1 MPLNGIHCPPI
12 LSLRV
17 YAERR
22 QVLQRVTEL
31 PFSPVAVKILELAQD
46 ERVGARE
53 IADIVAQDQ
62 SFTARLLK
70 IANSPYYGQTRAVT
84 TVSQAVPHKILKRPL
99 RSAIPMMRK
108 SIRQAHRNAGVT
120 IGCDLVSA
128 RIGSRF
134 FRPCRRQRA
143 RWIGR
148 SRPNHG
154 TGT

>member
-1 MPLNGIHCPPI
+1 MP
-12 LSLRV
+12 SV
-17 YAERR
+17 D
-22 QVLQRVTEL
+22 QVLQRVTKL
-31 PFSPVAVKILELAQD
+31 PFSPVSTKILELAQD

-53 IADIVAQDQ
+53 IADIFAEDQ
-62 SFTARLLK
+62 AFTERLLK
-70 IANSPYYGQTRAVT
+70 IANSPYSGQTRAVT
-84 TVSQAVPHKILKRPL
+84 TVSQAVPALHKILKRRV
-99 RSAIPMMRK
+99 RSAIPKMRK